1 MFKKSIKQVL
11 VIHKFLSS
19 QSPARCF
26 CMYTAYLNPEKH
38 IYMNHNPSNVYEDIL
53 QIGDYVLPQKLMEKQ
68 LSRDYIPQITAKT
81 FETVKKA
88 SVFSIS

>member
-1 MFKKSIKQVL
+1 MFKNLRPIVVIQKVLLHKS
-11 VIHKFLSS
+11 S
-19 QSPARCF
+19 ARSF

-38 IYMNHNPSNVYEDIL
+38 IYMNHNPTNVYEDIL
-53 QIGDYVLPQKLMEKQ
+53 QIGDYLLPQKLMVKQ

-88 SVFSIS
+88 NVFS